1 MSDAN
6 PSKPEGLYLE
16 DLFVGQRFVSET
28 YEMTPERIIAFASE
42 FDPQYFHT
50 DPERAKSS
58 FFQGLAA
65 SGWHTA
71 AVSMKLLVQAF
82 PLAEGVIGGGMGE
95 LAWPQATRPGD
106 VLHLEVEVTEIIP
119 SRSKPNR
126 ALVKYRNETKN
137 QRGEIVQI
145 ACPLGVVHK
154 RPQA

>member
-1 MSDAN
+1 MSEMN

-16 DLFVGQRFVSET
+16 DLFVGQRFASGT

-71 AVSMKLLVQAF
+71 SLSMRLVTESI
-82 PLAEGVIGGGMGE
+82 PLVDGVIGGGMEE
-95 LAWPQATRPGD
+95 LAWPQPTRPGD
-106 VLHLEVEVTEIIP
+106 ILQVDSEIIEIIP
-119 SRSKPNR
+119 SQSKPNR
-126 ALVKYRNETKN
+126 AMVRVLCHTKN
-137 QRGEIVQI
+137 QRGEVLQRF
-145 ACPLGVVHK
+145 
-154 RPQA
+154 RPKMVAFKKPVA